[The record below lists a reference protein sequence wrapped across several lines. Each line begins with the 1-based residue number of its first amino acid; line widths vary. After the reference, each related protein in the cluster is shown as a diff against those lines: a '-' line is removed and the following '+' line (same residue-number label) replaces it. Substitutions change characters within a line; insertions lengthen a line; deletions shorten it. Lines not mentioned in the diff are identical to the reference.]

1 MCMCTCVLL
10 CVFSLNICICI
21 ITSIHT
27 SVWLKCVASLRI
39 IVSLWSPFHS
49 HVLFEA
55 FIGKTMD
62 KYRFMLHIIETDTI
76 WLFILFKLGI
86 MLKLNCVQDTNN
98 IVLNTS
104 TDGLLPEY

>member
-1 MCMCTCVLL
+1 MFC
-10 CVFSLNICICI
+10 
-21 ITSIHT
+21 
-27 SVWLKCVASLRI
+27 
-39 IVSLWSPFHS
+39 
-49 HVLFEA
+49 FEA

-62 KYRFMLHIIETDTI
+62 KYRTTLLIIKTDTI

-104 TDGLLPEY
+104 TDGLLPEYWLLYALAFDEVQYVL